1 MHAPHDNNV
10 AAGAP
15 YMTPAEFNRQITA
28 YPWFGQWLGIEATA
42 IRARG
47 AEVRL
52 PVRPE
57 FLRHGGTVS
66 GPIVMAVADVAM
78 YAAIMG
84 AVADGERSVTSDMS
98 LHFLRRPTG
107 AFLTGTARL
116 VRLGKRSAVCAVDVF
131 AEGQGESVCHVI
143 GSYAIPGSAKG

>member
-1 MHAPHDNNV
+1 MPDAAPGAPH
-10 AAGAP
+10 
-15 YMTPAEFNRQITA
+15 MTPAEFNRRITA

-42 IRARG
+42 IGARG
-47 AEVRL
+47 ADVRL

-84 AVADGERSVTSDMS
+84 AVADGERAVTSDMT
-98 LHFLRRPTG
+98 LHFLRRPAGT
-107 AFLTGTARL
+107 FLTGAARI

-131 AEGQGESVCHVI
+131 AEGQGESACHII
-143 GSYAIPGSAKG
+143 GSYAIPGSAKS

>member
-1 MHAPHDNNV
+1 
-10 AAGAP
+10 
-15 YMTPAEFNRQITA
+15 MTPDEFNRRITA
-28 YPWFGQWLGIEATA
+28 YPWFGQWLGIEATM
-42 IRARG
+42 IGARG
-47 AEVRL
+47 ADVRL

-84 AVADGERSVTSDMS
+84 AVADGERSVTSDMN

-107 AFLTGTARL
+107 AFLTGAARL

-143 GSYAIPGSAKG
+143 GSYAIPGAAKS

>member
-1 MHAPHDNNV
+1 MPDIAATAPFV
-10 AAGAP
+10 
-15 YMTPAEFNRQITA
+15 TAEAFNRAITG

-42 IRARG
+42 IGLGG
-47 AEVRL
+47 AKVRL

-84 AVADGERSVTSDMS
+84 AVADGERAVTSDMT
-98 LHFLRRPTG
+98 LHFVRRPSG
-107 AFLTGTARL
+107 DDGDGVGVQRRRGVARL
-116 VRLGKRSAVCAVDVF
+116 VHGCLPVVDR
-131 AEGQGESVCHVI
+131 AADAAATAGARASV
-143 GSYAIPGSAKG
+143 SRRWRA